1 MKMKR
6 YEGGS
11 AVMLNC
17 RPESLFDR
25 ASAWCVKDPAYKF
38 VALGNHHLTLQFVG
52 RNLTQNDVAY
62 MLASALGFAEH
73 SGPVPIV
80 YTGKLSIF
88 STSKG
93 RYLIAHVENT
103 EPLKA
108 ARESLLRQF
117 SGAGLKPK
125 DPFPFKPHVT
135 LAEAPP
141 GHSGKED
148 LRAFETTP
156 FTEELT
162 EVLIK
167 YGPKKMLVKIGERKK
182 EFHEDP

>member
-1 MKMKR
+1 MWR
-6 YEGGS
+6 IRNP
-11 AVMLNC
+11 L
-17 RPESLFDR
+17 RR
-25 ASAWCVKDPAYKF
+25 
-38 VALGNHHLTLQFVG
+38 LGNRF
-52 RNLTQNDVAY
+52 
-62 MLASALGFAEH
+62 
-73 SGPVPIV
+73 SGN
-80 YTGKLSIF
+80 F
-88 STSKG
+88 
-93 RYLIAHVENT
+93 R
-103 EPLKA
+103 
-108 ARESLLRQF
+108 
-117 SGAGLKPK
+117 GAGLKPK